1 MVWKPILPDWS
12 HLSLAQ
18 QVAQLVVV
26 RASGH
31 WFDSQIRYPQ
41 WEPPAATLRH
51 WIADLGV
58 GGVILL
64 GGSGPELALRT
75 QQLQEWAE
83 IPLLLAADIEE
94 GVGQRFAG
102 ASWMPPPLALGA
114 IARRDLALAQDY
126 ARRFGRL
133 TAQEAVA
140 LGLNWVL
147 APVADVN
154 NNPQNPVIN
163 VRAFGETPEIVAD
176 LVAAFIEGCQGQGV
190 LTTAKHFPGHG
201 DTAIDSHLELPEL
214 PHSRDRLE
222 TLEWVPFQRAIAAGV
237 SSIMTAHLQVPSL
250 DLYRPATLSHAVL
263 TGILRQQWGFE
274 GVIVTDAL
282 MMQAITQNY
291 GAMEAPILA
300 LEAGADVVLM
310 PVDPPRAIAAIVE
323 AVEQGRIPED
333 HIHQSLE
340 RLWRAKL
347 SVCSP
352 VEGTSV
358 CHSWDW
364 EATPSLQLET
374 VAPPEAEELCREI
387 LQESM
392 AVWPSPPAPLPV
404 GEGSL
409 EALPLAPL
417 PVGEGSL
424 EALPL
429 APLPVGEG
437 SLETLPSSDSLSL
450 RERARVRGIHHNV
463 PADALNLIWV
473 DNLLLAP
480 FLGMQTPA
488 IALPQAWGYQTRW
501 CDRNSPPQ
509 PLGDLRHPTLLQ
521 VFLRGNPFLGSAGAN
536 QGAIE
541 QWLKTLLDQDCLWG
555 LVIYGSPYIW
565 EQWQPL
571 LPETVPAVFT
581 YGQMPAAQAIALATL
596 SHAMPTAPD
605 RDLTQAFTT

>member
-147 APVADVN
+147 APVTDVN

-214 PHSRDRLE
+214 PHSRDRLQA
-222 TLEWVPFQRAIAAGV
+222 LEWVPFRRAIAAGV

-250 DLYRPATLSHAVL
+250 DLDRPATLSYPVL

-291 GAMEAPILA
+291 GALEAPILA

-352 VEGTSV
+352 VEGTSA

-374 VAPPEAEELCREI
+374 VAPPEAAELCQGI
-387 LQESM
+387 LQQSM
-392 AVWPSPPAPLPV
+392 GVWPSPPAPLPAGEGSWEPSPPAPLPV
-404 GEGSL
+404 GEGSWD
-409 EALPLAPL
+409 ALLAS
-417 PVGEGSL
+417 GSL
-424 EALPL
+424 SP
-429 APLPVGEG
+429 
-437 SLETLPSSDSLSL
+437 
-450 RERARVRGIHHNV
+450 RERARVRGIHHHV

-480 FLGMQTPA
+480 FLGMHTPA
-488 IALPQAWGYQTRW
+488 IALPQSWGYQTRW
-501 CDRNSPPQ
+501 CDRNSPALPFS
-509 PLGDLRHPTLLQ
+509 DLHHPTLLQ

-541 QWLKTLLDQDCLWG
+541 QWLKTLLAQDCLRG

-581 YGQMPAAQAIALATL
+581 YGQMPAAQAIALAAL
-596 SHAMPTAPD
+596 SHATPPAPD

>member
-18 QVAQLVVV
+18 QVAQLIVV

-41 WEPPAATLRH
+41 WEPPRDTLRH
-51 WIADLGV
+51 WIKTLGV

-64 GGSGPELALRT
+64 GGSGPEVALRT

-94 GVGQRFAG
+94 GVGQRFGG
-102 ASWMPPPLALGA
+102 ASWMPPPLALGS

-126 ARRFGRL
+126 ARRFGHL

-140 LGLNWVL
+140 IGLNWVL

-163 VRAFGETPEIVAD
+163 VRAFGETPEIVAA
-176 LVAAFIEGCQGQGV
+176 LVAAFIEGSQGQGV

-201 DTAIDSHLELPEL
+201 DTATDSHLELPEL
-214 PHSRDRLE
+214 PHSRGRLDA
-222 TLEWVPFQRAIAAGV
+222 LEWVPFRRAIEAGV
-237 SSIMTAHLQVPSL
+237 SSVMTAHLRVPSL
-250 DLYRPATLSHAVL
+250 DLYRPATLSPLVL
-263 TGILRQQWGFE
+263 TQILRQQWGFE

-282 MMQAITQNY
+282 MMQAITQHY
-291 GAMEAPILA
+291 GAEEAPILA

-310 PVDPPRAIAAIVE
+310 PVDPPRTIAAIVA
-323 AVEQGRIPED
+323 AVEQGRISEARL
-333 HIHQSLE
+333 HQSLE

-364 EATPSLQLET
+364 EATPALQLEQ
-374 VAPPEAEELCREI
+374 VAPPEAEALGREI
-387 LQESM
+387 LQ
-392 AVWPSPPAPLPV
+392 
-404 GEGSL
+404 GSL
-409 EALPLAPL
+409 EQWPRP
-417 PVGEGSL
+417 GEPRPG
-424 EALPL
+424 
-429 APLPVGEG
+429 GEEG
-437 SLETLPSSDSLSL
+437 LVPPID
-450 RERARVRGIHHNV
+450 RAIPR
-463 PADALNLIWV
+463 DAVNLVWV

-488 IALPQAWGYQTRW
+488 LALPQSWGYQTRW
-501 CDRNSPPQ
+501 CDRHSPPIVPQ
-509 PLGDLRHPTLLQ
+509 DLRHPTLLQ
-521 VFLRGNPFLGSAGAN
+521 IFLRGNPFRGSAGN
-536 QGAIE
+536 DQTQLQTWIE
-541 QWLKTLLDQDCLWG
+541 TLLDHRCLRG
-555 LVIYGSPYIW
+555 LVVYGSPYVW
-565 EQWQPL
+565 AQWQPL
-571 LPETVPAVFT
+571 LAQQAQIIPAVFT
-581 YGQMPAAQAIALATL
+581 YGQMPQAQSIALETL
-596 SHAMPTAPD
+596 VRIAAGADPEGALGLHPID